1 MLVCMMT
8 GTSVGVVGL
17 LAAFLCARSLWEIYK
32 CLAHETVRL
41 DIFGLTVS
49 RMRLW
54 RYFRRGGN
62 PLAILYSLM
71 GETVGTDRWH
81 PLLKVS
87 GCRLSGFIAPKGREA
102 VLRKA

>member
-54 RYFRRGGN
+54 R
-62 PLAILYSLM
+62 
-71 GETVGTDRWH
+71 
-81 PLLKVS
+81 
-87 GCRLSGFIAPKGREA
+87 
-102 VLRKA
+102 